1 MYIQFQCCQCRSRYR
16 ADEIHSYTR
25 NSTKKFYLC
34 KHFPNVQ
41 FSYEAKWGFF
51 TLGWRITIYDI
62 YAKCGES
69 KCNKWLHFDSKTFK
83 KGTTHYNDY
92 MECCDNVITLG
103 AHEDDYY
110 YSGSGFDVQSRINEK
125 KKKQLEEIKKLLEE
139 IKRKEREEKLRK
151 EREEKLRKE
160 REEKKR
166 KEREEKLRKEREE
179 KLRKE
184 IEEKKRKEK
193 EKRDRIMREQDEES
207 EELDKFIT
215 FDTSRIQND
224 TKELSNKA
232 EIIFTDNINYDV
244 NEDIEKNFKFKI
256 SKSNKI

>member
-1 MYIQFQCCQCRSRYR
+1 MYIQFQCCQCQSRIR
-16 ADEIHSYTR
+16 PDPIHSYTN
-25 NSTKKFYLC
+25 NSSREFYLC
-34 KHFPNVQ
+34 KHFPNVE
-41 FSYEAKWGFF
+41 FRHETKYGFF
-51 TLGWRITIYDI
+51 TLGWRTTIYNTG
-62 YAKCGES
+62 AKCGI
-69 KCNKWLHFDSKTFK
+69 CNKWLYFNSKTFK
-83 KGTTHYNDY
+83 KGTTHYDDY

-103 AHEDDYY
+103 IHEDGYY
-110 YSGSGFDVQSRINEK
+110 YSGSGFDVQNRIYEK
-125 KKKQLEEIKKLLEE
+125 KKKLLEE
-139 IKRKEREEKLRK
+139 KLNKEREEKLRK

-160 REEKKR
+160 IEEKQR

-184 IEEKKRKEK
+184 IEEKQRKEREEK
-193 EKRDRIMREQDEES
+193 LRKEREKRDRIMGEQDEEI

-232 EIIFTDNINYDV
+232 EIIFTDNINHDV
-244 NEDIEKNFKFKI
+244 NEDIEKNIKFKV

>member
-1 MYIQFQCCQCRSRYR
+1 MKIQFQCCQCRSRYR

-25 NSTKKFYLC
+25 NSSKKFYLC

-69 KCNKWLHFDSKTFK
+69 ECNKLLHFDSKTFR

-92 MECCDNVITLG
+92 MECCDNVITFG
-103 AHEDDYY
+103 AHEDGYY
-110 YSGSGFDVQSRINEK
+110 YSGSGFDVQKQINEK
-125 KKKQLEEIKKLLEE
+125 KKQLLKEIKKLLEE
-139 IKRKEREEKLRK
+139 IERKEREEKLRK

-160 REEKKR
+160 R
-166 KEREEKLRKEREE
+166 
-179 KLRKE
+179 
-184 IEEKKRKEK
+184 EEKKRKEK